1 MENVNKK
8 TIAEALAEKHEKMTK
23 KEALNIVDDVFEIV
37 AESLKDGAKVD
48 ITGFGKFEVK
58 ERAARTGINPQTKEQ
73 IQIPATKVPGFKAS
87 KSLKDLVR

>member
-1 MENVNKK
+1 METVNKK
-8 TIAEALAEKHEKMTK
+8 SIAETLAEKHDMTK
-23 KEALNIVDDVFEIV
+23 KEAAAVVDTVFDTI

-58 ERAARTGINPQTKEQ
+58 TRAARTGINPQTKEQ

-87 KSLKDLVR
+87 KGLKDLVR